1 MRLSERLKFVPLTE
15 SADVTTNGV
24 DTQSVHMGY
33 YHEFAFLLNF
43 GAITSDD
50 TLKVYVAAADATK
63 TTAVAFKYR
72 LAAADTAA
80 ASSDT
85 LGAFTAATSSGITL
99 TAATYDHRLLVVEV
113 DAQAIDDATP
123 WVTLE
128 IAGSAST
135 QNISIIGVGTP
146 RYASNAGT
154 PTTVA

>member
-1 MRLSERLKFVPLTE
+1 MRLSERLKFVALTE
-15 SADVTTNGV
+15 SADVTTAGV

-43 GAITSDD
+43 GAVTADD
-50 TLKVYVAAADATK
+50 ALKVYVGASNATK

-72 LAAADTAA
+72 LAGADTGV

-85 LGAFTAATSSGITL
+85 QGAFTSVASSGLTL
-99 TAATYDHRLLVVEV
+99 TAATYDHKLLVVEV

-128 IAGSAST
+128 IAGSAT
-135 QNISIIGVGTP
+135 AQNISIVGVGVP
-146 RYASNAGT
+146 RFASNSGA

>member
-1 MRLSERLKFVPLTE
+1 MRLSERLKFVALTE
-15 SADVTTNGV
+15 SADVTTAGV
-24 DTQSVHMGY
+24 DTQSVNIGY

-43 GAITSDD
+43 GAVTGDD
-50 TLKVYVAAADATK
+50 ALKVYVGASNATK
-63 TTAVAFKYR
+63 TTAIAFKYR

-85 LGAFTAATSSGITL
+85 LGAFTSVASSGLTL
-99 TAATYDHRLLVVEV
+99 TAATFDHKLLVVEI
-113 DAQAIDDATP
+113 DAQGIDDATP

-128 IAGSAST
+128 IAGSAT
-135 QNISIIGVGTP
+135 AQNISIVGVGVP